1 MSEADERAF
10 LPSPALRP
18 WVSAIRVM
26 RSVPTPARPW
36 RRLPSG
42 EASLVLCLDEARRLN
57 VVAVGPNTRAS
68 CKPPKAVPLYARFA
82 FRPGGARTF
91 FGVELHELTDRA
103 VSIGDLWGKRA
114 TALSERLARI
124 DGELGG
130 SVRALDEALLD
141 ALVARGEPGSP
152 SQLVSRAVDALD
164 TGDTAAAS
172 DDGQEPIHALAQRLR
187 VSERQLRQVFREEIG
202 ISPKRYA
209 RIARIRRVIA
219 RAGSTGWARLAV
231 ENGFYDQAH
240 LTADF
245 RELLGVTPRAFL
257 AGELP
262 LRATCG
268 G

>member
-1 MSEADERAF
+1 MSMPDERAF
-10 LPSPALRP
+10 VPSAALRP
-18 WVSAIRVM
+18 WVSEIRVM
-26 RSVPTPARPW
+26 SSVPTSARAW

-42 EASLVLCLDEARRLN
+42 EASLVLCLDEARRLD

-68 CKPPKAVPLYARFA
+68 YKPPKAVPLYARFA

-103 VSIGDLWGKRA
+103 VSVDDLWGKRA

-124 DGELGG
+124 DGELEG

-141 ALVARGEPGSP
+141 TLVARGGPGSP
-152 SQLVSRAVDALD
+152 SQMVSRAVDALEA
-164 TGDTAAAS
+164 GDAAAS

-231 ENGFYDQAH
+231 ETGFYDQAH
-240 LTADF
+240 LSAEF